1 MADKEEMKK
10 QIADAVVHWEDDK
23 VKELCN
29 EWVKEGFDAKEG
41 IFDGLAAG
49 MEIVGDLFD
58 KQEYFVPEVLM
69 CADALYA
76 GLDIL
81 RPHIPKGVEGGAK
94 LKGTVV
100 TGVVE
105 GDVHDIGKNMVKMMY
120 DIAGFTVVDLGKDV
134 PLDEFVDKQLEND
147 AELVSMSAMMTT
159 TMGGMKTV
167 IEKIKTKNPN
177 CKILIGGAPNTD
189 KTVELFGADA
199 TAKDATNALK
209 EAIAM
214 IEALR
219 REEAI

>member
-1 MADKEEMKK
+1 MADKEELKK
-10 QIADAVVHWEDDK
+10 QIADAVVHWDEDK

-29 EWVKEGFDAKEG
+29 KWIEEGYDAKEG

-81 RPHIPKGVEGGAK
+81 RPHVKGGEEGPKV
-94 LKGTVV
+94 KGTVV

-105 GDVHDIGKNMVKMMY
+105 GDVHDIGKNMVKLMY
-120 DIAGFTVVDLGKDV
+120 EIAGFNVVDLGKDV
-134 PLDEFVDKQLEND
+134 PLDEFVEKQLETD
-147 AELVSMSAMMTT
+147 AELVSLSAMMTT

-167 IEKIKTKNPN
+167 IEKIKAKNPN
-177 CKILIGGAPNTD
+177 CKILIGGAPITE
-189 KTVELFGADA
+189 KTVEMFGADA

-219 REEAI
+219 REEIV